1 MMQQK
6 VKTTRAPGL
15 RLDKNRRL
23 TPMQIY
29 CWATVACL
37 AVLLAIF
44 LVSRGELVHQF
55 FFHAPSDT
63 GMDFFHSI
71 EYVKGR
77 MPYGLFGTLYPP
89 LANLLFYVLYRF
101 VPESQSEKWAQSL
114 QSSTNMK
121 GSEQDLRL
129 QQATMLL
136 FIFFVVLVVLGMIA
150 MAERATRG
158 CDGRRDLLMLCIVFS
173 YGVLCGLERGNI
185 LLLCWPL
192 MVFFVLYRNSQNPI
206 LRELACLALAV
217 AAGLKLYPAFL
228 GVLLLKDK
236 NYIAAIRTVIY
247 GIVCFIFPL
256 FFFNEGLYGLTL
268 WIRVLFAFSENN
280 VNPWVGNGFPNI
292 IQSVGRLID
301 HFTGTRLAFGNY
313 AIWGFM
319 MAALLLICA
328 MFMDCE
334 WKCVTSIVLAILM
347 FQSQYDYVFCLFL
360 IPLLLFF
367 AQEKNLRR
375 DNVLPYA
382 LLVLFTI
389 PLPLFRAD
397 TPKPLFTVRN
407 SLYHAAMIVLAV
419 WCFAEAVR
427 GLRHRTATG
436 KRAAVSRRQMRATVV
451 LAAVVVVAGVGGQQ
465 LWQRTHNWGFDYSY
479 NGRLDAE
486 GIQQKDVLDSDGNP
500 VEAIWSGRG
509 AYIMIYNHAPFTQ
522 RMTVTFQTG
531 YGMDLKRA
539 YTMTF
544 EAPNLEDADGTTGKQ
559 KQTDI
564 KIDHE
569 GQTMCY
575 TVDVVPGQTQIDVSY
590 DGPMAVYDASSRK
603 NGTFTVT
610 NLVVASEGAVE
621 ETE

>member
-37 AVLLAIF
+37 AVLLLA
-44 LVSRGELVHQF
+44 LLASRGALLHRF
-55 FFHAPSDT
+55 FFYDVTDT

-71 EYVKGR
+71 EYMCGR
-77 MPYGLFGTLYPP
+77 MPYGQFDTLYPP
-89 LANLLFYVLYRF
+89 LANLFFYVLYLL
-101 VPESQSEKWAQSL
+101 VPKTQSDTWTESFISSL
-114 QSSTNMK
+114 NMK
-121 GSEQDLRL
+121 GTERDLRL
-129 QQATMLL
+129 QQATMML
-136 FIFFVVLVVLGMIA
+136 FIVFVIVVVLGIVSMT
-150 MAERATRG
+150 ERLTRSCG
-158 CDGRRDLLMLCIVFS
+158 GRKKLLAFCAVFS
-173 YGVLCGLERGNI
+173 YGVLYGLERGNI

-192 MVFFVLYRNSQNPI
+192 MAFFILYRNSEKPL
-206 LRELACLALAV
+206 LREWACLALAI
-217 AAGLKLYPAFL
+217 AAGFKLYPAFL
-228 GVLLLKDK
+228 GVLLLRDK
-236 NYIAAIRTVIY
+236 NYLAAVRTVLY
-247 GIVCFIFPL
+247 GVVCLCFPL
-256 FFFNEGLYGLTL
+256 FFFNEGLFGLTL
-268 WIRVLFAFSENN
+268 WFRVLFDFSGSRGE
-280 VNPWVGNGFPNI
+280 PWIGNGFSNI
-292 IQSVGRLID
+292 LAEAGHAVDKLL
-301 HFTGTRLAFGNY
+301 GTQLGY
-313 AIWGFM
+313 GSY
-319 MAALLLICA
+319 ALLG
-328 MFMDCE
+328 
-334 WKCVTSIVLAILM
+334 IVLAAVLLVCSFFMDKEWKRITAIILAMLM

-427 GLRHRTATG
+427 GLQHRTATG
-436 KRAAVSRRQMRATVV
+436 KRAAVSRRQMRATAV
-451 LAAVVVVAGVGGQQ
+451 LAAVMVVAGVGGQQ

-500 VEAIWSGRG
+500 VEATWSGHG

-569 GQTMCY
+569 GQTVCY
-575 TVDVVPGQTQIDVSY
+575 TVDVAPGQTQIDVSY

-603 NGTFTVT
+603 NGTFSVANLAVT
-610 NLVVASEGAVE
+610 SEGAVE

>member
-1 MMQQK
+1 M
-6 VKTTRAPGL
+6 
-15 RLDKNRRL
+15 
-23 TPMQIY
+23 
-29 CWATVACL
+29 
-37 AVLLAIF
+37 
-44 LVSRGELVHQF
+44 
-55 FFHAPSDT
+55 
-63 GMDFFHSI
+63 
-71 EYVKGR
+71 
-77 MPYGLFGTLYPP
+77 
-89 LANLLFYVLYRF
+89 
-101 VPESQSEKWAQSL
+101 
-114 QSSTNMK
+114 
-121 GSEQDLRL
+121 
-129 QQATMLL
+129 
-136 FIFFVVLVVLGMIA
+136 
-150 MAERATRG
+150 
-158 CDGRRDLLMLCIVFS
+158 
-173 YGVLCGLERGNI
+173 
-185 LLLCWPL
+185 
-192 MVFFVLYRNSQNPI
+192 
-206 LRELACLALAV
+206 

-228 GVLLLKDK
+228 GILLLKDK

-427 GLRHRTATG
+427 GLQHRTATG
-436 KRAAVSRRQMRATVV
+436 KRAAVSRRQMRATAV
-451 LAAVVVVAGVGGQQ
+451 LAAVMVVAGVGGQQ

-500 VEAIWSGRG
+500 VEATWSGHG

-569 GQTMCY
+569 GQTVCY

>member
-6 VKTTRAPGL
+6 VKTTRAPRL

-37 AVLLAIF
+37 AVLLLA
-44 LVSRGELVHQF
+44 LLASRGTLLHRF
-55 FFHAPSDT
+55 FFYDVTDT

-71 EYVKGR
+71 EYMRGR
-77 MPYGLFGTLYPP
+77 MPYGQFDTLYPP
-89 LANLLFYVLYRF
+89 LANLFFYVLYLL
-101 VPESQSEKWAQSL
+101 VPKTQSATWTESYISSL
-114 QSSTNMK
+114 NMR
-121 GSEQDLRL
+121 GTERDLRL
-129 QQATMLL
+129 QQATMML
-136 FIFFVVLVVLGMIA
+136 FVVFVIVVVLGIVSMT
-150 MAERATRG
+150 ERLTRSCG
-158 CDGRRDLLMLCIVFS
+158 GRKKLLAFCAVFS
-173 YGVLCGLERGNI
+173 YGVLYGLERGNI

-217 AAGLKLYPAFL
+217 VAGLKLYPAFL
-228 GVLLLKDK
+228 GILLLKDK

-427 GLRHRTATG
+427 GLQHRTATG
-436 KRAAVSRRQMRATVV
+436 KRAAVSRRQMRATAV
-451 LAAVVVVAGVGGQQ
+451 LAAVMVVAGVGGQQ

-500 VEAIWSGRG
+500 VEATWSGHG

-569 GQTMCY
+569 GQTVCY

>member
-37 AVLLAIF
+37 AVLLLA
-44 LVSRGELVHQF
+44 LLASRGALLHRF
-55 FFHAPSDT
+55 FFYDVTDT

-71 EYVKGR
+71 EYMRGR
-77 MPYGLFGTLYPP
+77 MPYGQFDTLYPP
-89 LANLLFYVLYRF
+89 LANLFFYVLYLL
-101 VPESQSEKWAQSL
+101 VPKTQSATWTESFISSL
-114 QSSTNMK
+114 NMK
-121 GSEQDLRL
+121 GTERDLRL
-129 QQATMLL
+129 QQATMML
-136 FIFFVVLVVLGMIA
+136 FIVFVIVVVLGIVSMT
-150 MAERATRG
+150 ERLTRSCG
-158 CDGRRDLLMLCIVFS
+158 GRKKLLAFCAVFS
-173 YGVLCGLERGNI
+173 YGVLYGLERGNI

-192 MVFFVLYRNSQNPI
+192 MAFFILHRNSKKPL

-228 GVLLLKDK
+228 GILLLKDK

-319 MAALLLICA
+319 MVALLLICA

-427 GLRHRTATG
+427 GLQHRTATG
-436 KRAAVSRRQMRATVV
+436 KRAAVSRRQMRATAV
-451 LAAVVVVAGVGGQQ
+451 LAAVMVVAGVGGQQ

-500 VEAIWSGRG
+500 VEATWSGHG

-569 GQTMCY
+569 GQTVCY

>member
-6 VKTTRAPGL
+6 VKTTRAPRL

-37 AVLLAIF
+37 AVLLLA
-44 LVSRGELVHQF
+44 LLASRGTLLHRF
-55 FFHAPSDT
+55 FFYDVTDT

-71 EYVKGR
+71 EYMRGR
-77 MPYGLFGTLYPP
+77 MPYGQFDTLYPP
-89 LANLLFYVLYRF
+89 LANLFFYVLYLL
-101 VPESQSEKWAQSL
+101 VPKTQSATWTESYISSL
-114 QSSTNMK
+114 NMR
-121 GSEQDLRL
+121 GTERDLRL
-129 QQATMLL
+129 QQATMML
-136 FIFFVVLVVLGMIA
+136 FVVFVIVVVLGIVSMT
-150 MAERATRG
+150 ERLTRSCG
-158 CDGRRDLLMLCIVFS
+158 GRKKLLAFCAVFS
-173 YGVLCGLERGNI
+173 YGVLYGLERGNI

-217 AAGLKLYPAFL
+217 VAGLKLYPAFL
-228 GVLLLKDK
+228 GILLLKDK

-427 GLRHRTATG
+427 GLQHRTATG
-436 KRAAVSRRQMRATVV
+436 KRAAVSRRQMRATAV
-451 LAAVVVVAGVGGQQ
+451 LAAVMVVAGVGGQQ

-500 VEAIWSGRG
+500 VEATWSGHG

-531 YGMDLKRA
+531 YGMDLKRT

-569 GQTMCY
+569 GQTVCY
-575 TVDVVPGQTQIDVSY
+575 TVDVAPGQTQIDVSY

>member
-6 VKTTRAPGL
+6 VKTTRAPRL

-37 AVLLAIF
+37 AVLLLA
-44 LVSRGELVHQF
+44 LLASRGALLHRF
-55 FFHAPSDT
+55 FFYDVTDT

-71 EYVKGR
+71 EYTRGR
-77 MPYGLFGTLYPP
+77 MPYGQFDTLYPP
-89 LANLLFYVLYRF
+89 LANLFFYVLYLL
-101 VPESQSEKWAQSL
+101 VPKTQSATWPESFISSL
-114 QSSTNMK
+114 NMK
-121 GSEQDLRL
+121 GTERDLRL
-129 QQATMLL
+129 QQATMML
-136 FIFFVVLVVLGMIA
+136 FIVFVIVVVLGIVSMT
-150 MAERATRG
+150 ERLTRSCG
-158 CDGRRDLLMLCIVFS
+158 GRKKLLAFCAVFS
-173 YGVLCGLERGNI
+173 YGVLYGLERGNI

-217 AAGLKLYPAFL
+217 VAGLKLYPAFL
-228 GVLLLKDK
+228 GILLLKDK

-427 GLRHRTATG
+427 GLQHRTATG
-436 KRAAVSRRQMRATVV
+436 KRAAVSRRQMRATAV
-451 LAAVVVVAGVGGQQ
+451 LAAVMVVAGVGGQQ
-465 LWQRTHNWGFDYSY
+465 LWQRTHNWGFDYGY

-486 GIQQKDVLDSDGNP
+486 GIQQKDVQDSDGNP
-500 VEAIWSGRG
+500 VEVTWSGRG

-522 RMTVTFQTG
+522 RMVVTFQTG

-559 KQTDI
+559 KRTDI

-569 GQTMCY
+569 GQTVCY

-603 NGTFTVT
+603 NGTFSVANLAVT
-610 NLVVASEGAVE
+610 SEGAVE

>member
-6 VKTTRAPGL
+6 VKTTRAPRL

-37 AVLLAIF
+37 AMLLLA
-44 LVSRGELVHQF
+44 LLASRGTLLHRF
-55 FFHAPSDT
+55 FFYDVTDT

-71 EYVKGR
+71 EYVRGR
-77 MPYGLFGTLYPP
+77 MPYGQFDTLYPP
-89 LANLLFYVLYRF
+89 LANLFFYVLYLL
-101 VPESQSEKWAQSL
+101 VPKTQSATWTESYISSL
-114 QSSTNMK
+114 NMR
-121 GSEQDLRL
+121 GTERDLRL
-129 QQATMLL
+129 QQATMML
-136 FIFFVVLVVLGMIA
+136 FVVFVIVVVLGIVSMT
-150 MAERATRG
+150 ERLTRSCG
-158 CDGRRDLLMLCIVFS
+158 GRKKLLAFCAVFS
-173 YGVLCGLERGNI
+173 YGVLYGLERGNI

-217 AAGLKLYPAFL
+217 VAGLKLYPAFL
-228 GVLLLKDK
+228 GILLLKDK

-427 GLRHRTATG
+427 GLQHRTATG
-436 KRAAVSRRQMRATVV
+436 KRAAVSRRQMRATAV
-451 LAAVVVVAGVGGQQ
+451 LAAVMVVAGVGGQQ

-500 VEAIWSGRG
+500 VEATWSGHG

-569 GQTMCY
+569 GQTVCY

>member
-1 MMQQK
+1 
-6 VKTTRAPGL
+6 
-15 RLDKNRRL
+15 
-23 TPMQIY
+23 MQIY
-29 CWATVACL
+29 CWATVVCL
-37 AVLLAIF
+37 AVLLLA
-44 LVSRGELVHQF
+44 LLASRGTLLHRF
-55 FFHAPSDT
+55 FFYDVTDT

-71 EYVKGR
+71 EYVRGR
-77 MPYGLFGTLYPP
+77 MPYGQFDTLYPP
-89 LANLLFYVLYRF
+89 LANLFFYVLYLL
-101 VPESQSEKWAQSL
+101 VPKTQSATWTESFISSL
-114 QSSTNMK
+114 NMK
-121 GSEQDLRL
+121 GTERDLRL
-129 QQATMLL
+129 QQATMML
-136 FIFFVVLVVLGMIA
+136 FIVFVIVVVLGIVSMT
-150 MAERATRG
+150 ERLTRSCG
-158 CDGRRDLLMLCIVFS
+158 GRKKLLAFCAVFS
-173 YGVLCGLERGNI
+173 YGVLYGLERGNI

-217 AAGLKLYPAFL
+217 VAGLKLYPAFL
-228 GVLLLKDK
+228 GILLLKDK

-427 GLRHRTATG
+427 GLQHRTATG
-436 KRAAVSRRQMRATVV
+436 KRAAVSRRQMRATAV
-451 LAAVVVVAGVGGQQ
+451 LAAVMVVAGVGGQQ
-465 LWQRTHNWGFDYSY
+465 LWQHTHNWGFDYSY
-479 NGRLDAE
+479 NGRLDAK
-486 GIQQKDVLDSDGNP
+486 GIRQKDVQDSDGNP
-500 VEAIWSGRG
+500 VEATWSGRG

-569 GQTMCY
+569 GQTVCY

>member
-6 VKTTRAPGL
+6 VKTTRAPRL

-37 AVLLAIF
+37 AVLLLA
-44 LVSRGELVHQF
+44 LLASRGTLLHRF
-55 FFHAPSDT
+55 FFYDVTDT

-71 EYVKGR
+71 EYMRGR
-77 MPYGLFGTLYPP
+77 MPYGQFDTLYPP
-89 LANLLFYVLYRF
+89 LANLFFYVLYLL
-101 VPESQSEKWAQSL
+101 VPKTQSATWTESYISSL
-114 QSSTNMK
+114 NMR
-121 GSEQDLRL
+121 GTERDLRL
-129 QQATMLL
+129 QQATMML
-136 FIFFVVLVVLGMIA
+136 FVVFVIVVVLGIVSMT
-150 MAERATRG
+150 ERLTRSCG
-158 CDGRRDLLMLCIVFS
+158 GRKKLLAFCAVFS
-173 YGVLCGLERGNI
+173 YGVLYGLERGNI

-192 MVFFVLYRNSQNPI
+192 MAFFILYRNSQNPI

-228 GVLLLKDK
+228 GILLLKDK

-427 GLRHRTATG
+427 GLQHRTATG
-436 KRAAVSRRQMRATVV
+436 KRAAVSRRQMRATAV
-451 LAAVVVVAGVGGQQ
+451 LAAVMVVAGVGGQQ

-500 VEAIWSGRG
+500 VEATWSGHG

-559 KQTDI
+559 KQTNI

-569 GQTMCY
+569 GQTVCY
-575 TVDVVPGQTQIDVSY
+575 TVDVAPGQTQIDVSY

>member
-6 VKTTRAPGL
+6 VKTTRAPRL

-37 AVLLAIF
+37 AVLLLA
-44 LVSRGELVHQF
+44 LLASRGTLLHRF
-55 FFHAPSDT
+55 FFYDVTDT

-71 EYVKGR
+71 EYMRGR
-77 MPYGLFGTLYPP
+77 MPYGQFDTLYPP
-89 LANLLFYVLYRF
+89 LANLFFYVLYLL
-101 VPESQSEKWAQSL
+101 VPKTQSATWTESYISSL
-114 QSSTNMK
+114 NMR
-121 GSEQDLRL
+121 GTERDLRL
-129 QQATMLL
+129 QQATMML
-136 FIFFVVLVVLGMIA
+136 FVVFVIVVVLGIVSMT
-150 MAERATRG
+150 ERLTRSCG
-158 CDGRRDLLMLCIVFS
+158 GRKKLLAFCAVFS
-173 YGVLCGLERGNI
+173 YGVLYGLERGNI

-217 AAGLKLYPAFL
+217 VAGLKLYPAFL
-228 GVLLLKDK
+228 GILLLKDK

-427 GLRHRTATG
+427 GLQHRTATG
-436 KRAAVSRRQMRATVV
+436 KRAAVSRRQMRATAV
-451 LAAVVVVAGVGGQQ
+451 LAAVMVVAGVGGQQ

-500 VEAIWSGRG
+500 VEATWSGHG

-569 GQTMCY
+569 GQTVCY
-575 TVDVVPGQTQIDVSY
+575 TVDVAPGQTQIDVSY

-603 NGTFTVT
+603 NGTFTVA

>member
-6 VKTTRAPGL
+6 VKTTRAPRL

-37 AVLLAIF
+37 AMLLLA
-44 LVSRGELVHQF
+44 LLASRGTLLHRF
-55 FFHAPSDT
+55 FFYDVTDT

-71 EYVKGR
+71 EYMCGR
-77 MPYGLFGTLYPP
+77 MPYGQFDTLYPP
-89 LANLLFYVLYRF
+89 LANLFFYVLYLL
-101 VPESQSEKWAQSL
+101 VPKTQSATWTESYISSL
-114 QSSTNMK
+114 NMR
-121 GSEQDLRL
+121 GTERDLRL
-129 QQATMLL
+129 QQATMML
-136 FIFFVVLVVLGMIA
+136 FVVFVIVVVLGIVSMT
-150 MAERATRG
+150 ERLTRSCG
-158 CDGRRDLLMLCIVFS
+158 GRKKLLAFCAVFS
-173 YGVLCGLERGNI
+173 YGVLYGLERGNI

-217 AAGLKLYPAFL
+217 VAGLKLYPAFL
-228 GVLLLKDK
+228 GILLLKDK

-427 GLRHRTATG
+427 GLQHRTATG
-436 KRAAVSRRQMRATVV
+436 KRAAVSRRQMRATAV
-451 LAAVVVVAGVGGQQ
+451 LAAVMVVAGVGGQQ
-465 LWQRTHNWGFDYSY
+465 LWQHTHNWGFDYSY
-479 NGRLDAE
+479 NGRLDAK
-486 GIQQKDVLDSDGNP
+486 GIRQKDVQDSDGNP
-500 VEAIWSGRG
+500 VEATWSGRG

-569 GQTMCY
+569 GQTVCY

>member
-6 VKTTRAPGL
+6 VKTTRAPRL

-37 AVLLAIF
+37 AVLLLA
-44 LVSRGELVHQF
+44 LLASRGTLLHRF
-55 FFHAPSDT
+55 FFYDVTDT

-71 EYVKGR
+71 EYMRGR
-77 MPYGLFGTLYPP
+77 MPYGQFDTLYPP
-89 LANLLFYVLYRF
+89 LANLFFYVLYLL
-101 VPESQSEKWAQSL
+101 VPKTQSATWTESYISSL
-114 QSSTNMK
+114 NMR
-121 GSEQDLRL
+121 GTERDLRL
-129 QQATMLL
+129 QQATMML
-136 FIFFVVLVVLGMIA
+136 FVVFVIVVVLGIVSMT
-150 MAERATRG
+150 ERLTRSCG
-158 CDGRRDLLMLCIVFS
+158 GRKKLLAFCAVFS
-173 YGVLCGLERGNI
+173 YGVLYGLERGNI

-192 MVFFVLYRNSQNPI
+192 MAFFILYRNSQNPI

-217 AAGLKLYPAFL
+217 VAGLKLYPAFL
-228 GVLLLKDK
+228 GILLLKDK

-427 GLRHRTATG
+427 GLQHRTATG
-436 KRAAVSRRQMRATVV
+436 KRAAVSRRQMRATAV
-451 LAAVVVVAGVGGQQ
+451 LAAVMVVAGVGGQQ

-500 VEAIWSGRG
+500 VEATWSGHG

-569 GQTMCY
+569 GQTVCY

>member
-6 VKTTRAPGL
+6 VKTTRAPRL

-55 FFHAPSDT
+55 FFHDPSDT

-228 GVLLLKDK
+228 GILLLKDK

-427 GLRHRTATG
+427 GLQHRTATG
-436 KRAAVSRRQMRATVV
+436 KRAAVSRRQMRATAV
-451 LAAVVVVAGVGGQQ
+451 LAAVMVVAGVGGQQ
-465 LWQRTHNWGFDYSY
+465 LWQHTHNWGFDYSY
-479 NGRLDAE
+479 NGRLDAK
-486 GIQQKDVLDSDGNP
+486 GIRQKDVQDSDGNP
-500 VEAIWSGRG
+500 VEATWSGRG

-569 GQTMCY
+569 GQTVCY